1 MTARLRA
8 RAAPRRAGA
17 FFRAVD
23 RLAVALAVVAAV
35 LLVIAAIV
43 ITWSVFWRAT
53 GHSTWWEI
61 ELSVYLM
68 VASLFLASPYTLK
81 TQGHVG
87 VDLLAHY
94 LPQKLRFRVALVVAV
109 IGLLVCLYLAW
120 LGADLAW
127 ESYLKGETTG
137 STWAPKKWPLF
148 AMLPL
153 GLGLTALQ
161 YVVEIFRPV
170 ESVGDE

>member
-1 MTARLRA
+1 MRGFL
-8 RAAPRRAGA
+8 
-17 FFRAVD
+17 RAVD
-23 RLAVALAVVAAV
+23 RFSVALAVVAAV
-35 LLVIAAIV
+35 LLVVAAIV
-43 ITWSVFWRAT
+43 ITWSVLYRAL
-53 GHSTWWEI
+53 GYSTYWEI
-61 ELSVYLM
+61 EFSVYAM

-94 LPQKLRFRVALVVAV
+94 LPPRGRHRLAMLVTVA
-109 IGLLVCLYLAW
+109 GLLICVYLTY
-120 LGADLAW
+120 LGAELAW
-127 ESYLKGETTG
+127 ESYLKGERTE

-161 YVVEIFRPV
+161 YVVEIFRPP
-170 ESVGDE
+170 EPEPRSHE

>member
-1 MTARLRA
+1 MSAIPAKRRPRA
-8 RAAPRRAGA
+8 VC
-17 FFRAVD
+17 RAVD
-23 RLAVALAVVAAV
+23 GLSVALAVVAA
-35 LLVIAAIV
+35 LLLALAAIV
-43 ITWSVFWRAT
+43 VTWSVFWRAT

-61 ELSVYLM
+61 EFSVYMM

-81 TQGHVG
+81 THGHVG

-94 LPQKLRFRVALVVAV
+94 LPQRLRFRVAVVVSV
-109 IGLLVCLYLAW
+109 IGLLVCAYLAW
-120 LGADLAW
+120 LGAGLAW
-127 ESYLKGETTG
+127 DSYLKGETTG

-161 YVVEIFRPV
+161 YAVELLRPV
-170 ESVGDE
+170 ESAADE

>member
-1 MTARLRA
+1 MGAIPA
-8 RAAPRRAGA
+8 KRRPCAVC
-17 FFRAVD
+17 RAVD
-23 RLAVALAVVAAV
+23 ALSVALAVVAAV
-35 LLVIAAIV
+35 LLVLAAIV
-43 ITWSVFWRAT
+43 VTWSVLWRAT

-61 ELSVYLM
+61 EFSVYMM

-87 VDLLAHY
+87 VDLLSHY
-94 LPQKLRFRVALVVAV
+94 LPQRLRFRVAVGVSV
-109 IGLLVCLYLAW
+109 IGLLVCVYLAW
-120 LGADLAW
+120 LGAGLAW
-127 ESYLKGETTG
+127 ESYLSGETTG

-161 YVVEIFRPV
+161 YVVEIFRPA
-170 ESVGDE
+170 ESAPNE

>member
-1 MTARLRA
+1 MTAR
-8 RAAPRRAGA
+8 AAIVAI
-17 FFRAVD
+17 D
-23 RLAVALAVVAAV
+23 RLAIALAVVAAV
-35 LLVIAAIV
+35 LLVLAALV

-61 ELSVYLM
+61 EFSVYMM

-87 VDLLAHY
+87 VDLLSHY
-94 LPQKLRFRVALVVAV
+94 LPQRLRFRVAVVVAV
-109 IGLLVCLYLAW
+109 IGLLVCAYLAW
-120 LGADLAW
+120 LGAELAW
-127 ESYLKGETTG
+127 DSYLKGETTG
-137 STWAPKKWPLF
+137 STWAPQKWPLY

-161 YVVEIFRPV
+161 YVVEIIRPA
-170 ESVGDE
+170 ESVADE